1 MERFTEGAL
10 RVPRVAFPPFDELA
24 VRRAER
30 VRRTTALHGRFRER
44 HLVVQLRDRGGGRRR
59 VSREDRAVSGE
70 LAVFERHRLLRL
82 VEHRGELEVGRELA
96 IDRVHRVRELAPLG
110 RVRRQRTREPA
121 EGGSGRGDD
130 RGHEIG
136 HDPIVPRPLCIH
148 RAHAFDT
155 SSVCC
160 AVMLR
165 PRDRTLATPYFPV
178 GGPVPAAD
186 LVGRETYLRRLT
198 ERLEDGQHVLIS
210 GPRRIG
216 KTSIIIEALRRLR
229 RRGAYTAYVD
239 CLGAT
244 DIRGLGER
252 LADAVLQNLSGV
264 ERSFEQA
271 KAIAAG
277 MQPTVKV
284 KYEHVEL
291 ALQLARETNAQR
303 FFEGALDL
311 AQGLA
316 KRSGKR
322 VVVVLDE
329 FQAAGRLGP
338 RVFEVMR
345 TRFQAHRGVSYAFLG
360 SEQGIL
366 EELFSAKGHAF
377 YRFAVPLD
385 LTDAGGHRFGIDPD
399 DWLEYLRSKFAA
411 KKMTID
417 DASVDRLLDAT
428 GGHPQDTMQVC
439 AALYYLMR
447 DAGSRSVTPDL
458 LEVAYEQAMRELERP
473 FALHWTE
480 LGSHKYLQ
488 QVAKRIAHRA
498 VLYAADA
505 DGGAVP
511 RPEVLRALAALQ
523 ERGLAVRLGRG
534 RYDFVEPMFGEYVR
548 RLDEGLVTAGTV
560 PSR

>member
-1 MERFTEGAL
+1 MPG
-10 RVPRVAFPPFDELA
+10 PF
-24 VRRAER
+24 
-30 VRRTTALHGRFRER
+30 G
-44 HLVVQLRDRGGGRRR
+44 R
-59 VSREDRAVSGE
+59 VS
-70 LAVFERHRLLRL
+70 
-82 VEHRGELEVGRELA
+82 
-96 IDRVHRVRELAPLG
+96 AP
-110 RVRRQRTREPA
+110 PP
-121 EGGSGRGDD
+121 
-130 RGHEIG
+130 H
-136 HDPIVPRPLCIH
+136 
-148 RAHAFDT
+148 
-155 SSVCC
+155 
-160 AVMLR
+160 
-165 PRDRTLATPYFPV
+165 FPV
-178 GGPVPAAD
+178 GGPVPARD
-186 LVGRETYLRRLT
+186 LVGRETYMRRLV
-198 ERLEDGQHVLIS
+198 ERVGDGNHVLVA

-216 KTSIIIEALRRLR
+216 KTSIILEVLRRLR
-229 RRGAYTAYVD
+229 RRGALTGYVD

-252 LADAVLQNLSGV
+252 LVDAVLENVSGV

-277 MQPTVKV
+277 MRPSVKV
-284 KYEHVEL
+284 KYEHIEL

-311 AQGLA
+311 PRTLA
-316 KRSGKR
+316 ARTGKR
-322 VVVVLDE
+322 VVVAFDE

-338 RVFEVMR
+338 RVFDVMR
-345 TRFQAHRGVSYAFLG
+345 TRFQAQKGVAYAFLG
-360 SEQGIL
+360 SEEGIL
-366 EELFSAKGHAF
+366 EQLFSEKGRAF
-377 YRFAVPLD
+377 YRFAVPID
-385 LTDAGGHRFGIDPD
+385 LAEAGGHRFGIAPD
-399 DWLEYLRSKFAA
+399 DWLTYLRDKFAE
-411 KKMTID
+411 KKIAID
-417 DASVDRLLDAT
+417 DTSVDRLLDAT

-498 VLYAADA
+498 VLYAAEA

-548 RLDEGLVTAGTV
+548 RLDEGLMTGTV
-560 PSR
+560 PTR

>member
-1 MERFTEGAL
+1 VQRFQ
-10 RVPRVAFPPFDELA
+10 RSSPA
-24 VRRAER
+24 V
-30 VRRTTALHGRFRER
+30 
-44 HLVVQLRDRGGGRRR
+44 
-59 VSREDRAVSGE
+59 
-70 LAVFERHRLLRL
+70 
-82 VEHRGELEVGRELA
+82 
-96 IDRVHRVRELAPLG
+96 
-110 RVRRQRTREPA
+110 
-121 EGGSGRGDD
+121 
-130 RGHEIG
+130 
-136 HDPIVPRPLCIH
+136 
-148 RAHAFDT
+148 
-155 SSVCC
+155 
-160 AVMLR
+160 
-165 PRDRTLATPYFPV
+165 TPYFPV

-186 LVGRETYLRRLT
+186 LVGRETYLRRLV
-198 ERLEDGQHVLIS
+198 ERLEDGQHVLVA

-216 KTSIIIEALRRLR
+216 KTSIILEALRRLR
-229 RRGAYTAYVD
+229 RRGAHTAYVD

-244 DIRGLGER
+244 DVRGLGER
-252 LADAVLQNLSGV
+252 LADAVLQNLSGA
-264 ERSFEQA
+264 ERTFEHA
-271 KAIAAG
+271 KAIASG
-277 MQPTVKV
+277 MRPTVKV

-311 AQGLA
+311 PQALA

-322 VVVVLDE
+322 VVVVFDE
-329 FQAAGRLGP
+329 FQAAGKLGS
-338 RVFEVMR
+338 RVFDVMR
-345 TRFQAHRGVSYAFLG
+345 SRFQAQRGTSYAFLG

-366 EELFSAKGHAF
+366 EELFSNKGRAF

-385 LTDAGGHRFGIDPD
+385 LADAGGHRFGIDPD
-399 DWLEYLRSKFAA
+399 DWLEYLEAKFAA

-447 DAGSRSVTPDL
+447 EAGSRVVTGEL

-473 FALHWTE
+473 FALHWSE

-511 RPEVLRALAALQ
+511 RPEVLRALDALRV
-523 ERGLAVRLGRG
+523 RGLVVRLGRG
-534 RYDFVEPMFGEYVR
+534 RYDFVEPMFAEFVR
-548 RLDEGLVTAGTV
+548 RIDEGMLTAGIV

>member
-1 MERFTEGAL
+1 MMRGML
-10 RVPRVAFPPFDELA
+10 RA
-24 VRRAER
+24 
-30 VRRTTALHGRFRER
+30 RER
-44 HLVVQLRDRGGGRRR
+44 AT
-59 VSREDRAVSGE
+59 VS
-70 LAVFERHRLLRL
+70 
-82 VEHRGELEVGRELA
+82 
-96 IDRVHRVRELAPLG
+96 
-110 RVRRQRTREPA
+110 
-121 EGGSGRGDD
+121 
-130 RGHEIG
+130 
-136 HDPIVPRPLCIH
+136 
-148 RAHAFDT
+148 
-155 SSVCC
+155 
-160 AVMLR
+160 
-165 PRDRTLATPYFPV
+165 PYFPV
-178 GGPVPAAD
+178 GGPVPPAD
-186 LVGRETYLRRLT
+186 LVGREAYLRRLVD
-198 ERLEDGQHVLIS
+198 RLEDGNHVLVA

-216 KTSIIIEALRRLR
+216 KTSIILEALRRLK
-229 RRGAYTAYVD
+229 RRGAHSAYVD

-271 KAIAAG
+271 KAIASG
-277 MQPTVKV
+277 MHPTVKV

-311 AQGLA
+311 PHALA
-316 KRSGKR
+316 KRTGKR
-322 VVVVLDE
+322 VVVVFDE

-338 RVFEVMR
+338 RVFDVMR
-345 TRFQAHRGVSYAFLG
+345 TRFQAQRGVSYAFLG

-366 EELFSAKGHAF
+366 EELFSEKGHAF

-399 DWLEYLRSKFAA
+399 DWLDYLKAKFAA
-411 KKMTID
+411 KKLGID

-447 DAGSRSVTPDL
+447 DSGARTVTPDF

-473 FALHWTE
+473 FALHWSE

-498 VLYAADA
+498 VLYAADS
-505 DGGAVP
+505 DGGPVP

-548 RLDEGLVTAGTV
+548 RLDEGLLATAIV
-560 PSR
+560 PTR